1 MAPAKVPHDRFVV
14 DPFYEQYALRQEV
27 FRGHPAT

>member
-14 DPFYEQYALRQEV
+14 DSFYEQDALRRQV